1 MPDESY
7 QDYSRRV
14 SEEAL
19 REAQQDEEASVGCLG
34 YALLAVAVVAAF
46 AGVAV
51 LAGRW
56 LG

>member
-1 MPDESY
+1 MTERY

-34 YALLAVAVVAAF
+34 YALLAVAVVAVF
-46 AGVAV
+46 AWIAANVPG
-51 LAGRW
+51 W
-56 LG
+56 M